1 MVSAR
6 IGGLAIT
13 ADVSDPEQL
22 DSAFA
27 RCVDVFGRLD
37 VAHLNAGVSLGAGD
51 VAELDVENYRRSIGV
66 NIDHIVFGTRA
77 AVRAIRRSEPDGGP
91 RAVVATASIAGLEP
105 FYPDAIYTL
114 TKHAVVG
121 FIRAIAP
128 DLARDGIAAH
138 VVCPGLT
145 DTGMLNPER
154 KELLLRAGM
163 PLVEPERI
171 ADAVVAAISSPLG
184 CNRDVLG
191 RQSRPTAAAVD
202 LRPRPRSALPRST
215 SLVPDEIRAP
225 PTLQTMSAHSAAPNL
240 FLYRSMTPEAWR
252 RLPSPASDFTA
263 HTIVVGGEEHH
274 DAEDSADSVQR
285 LAR

>member
-1 MVSAR
+1 MKFAGRVALVTGGGSGIGRATAERLAAEGMKVCVVDLDAGAAESVSAG
-6 IGGLAIT
+6 IVGLAVT
-13 ADVSDPEQL
+13 ADVSDPDQL

-27 RCVDVFGRLD
+27 RCIDAFGRLD

-51 VAELDVENYRRSIGV
+51 VAELDVDNYRRSVGV
-66 NIDHIVFGTRA
+66 NIDHVVFGTRA
-77 AVRAIRRSEPDGGP
+77 AVRAIRRNDPDGGP

-128 DLARDGIAAH
+128 DLAGDGIAAH

-154 KELLLRAGM
+154 KKLLLRAGM

-171 ADAVVAAISSPLG
+171 ADAVVVAISSPLDATG
-184 CNRDVLG
+184 TCWIGNPGQPPLPWTFGPVPG
-191 RQSRPTAAAVD
+191 PHATINK
-202 LRPRPRSALPRST
+202 PRL
-215 SLVPDEIRAP
+215 
-225 PTLQTMSAHSAAPNL
+225 
-240 FLYRSMTPEAWR
+240 
-252 RLPSPASDFTA
+252 
-263 HTIVVGGEEHH
+263 
-274 DAEDSADSVQR
+274 
-285 LAR
+285 

>member
-1 MVSAR
+1 MDLAGRVALVTGSGSGIGRATAERLTAEGMRVCVVDVIGDAAESVSAR

-13 ADVSDPEQL
+13 ADVSDRDQL
-22 DSAFA
+22 DAAFD
-27 RCVDVFGRLD
+27 RCVATFGRLD
-37 VAHLNAGVSLGAGD
+37 VVHLNAGVSLGAGD
-51 VAELDVENYRRSIGV
+51 IAELDVEGYRRSIGV
-66 NIDHIVFGTRA
+66 NVDHVVFGTSA

-121 FIRAIAP
+121 FIRAVAP

-154 KELLLRAGM
+154 KKILLGAGM

-171 ADAVVAAISSPLG
+171 ADAVVAAILSPLEATG
-184 CNRDVLG
+184 TCWVGNPDELPLPWNFAPVPG
-191 RQSRPTAAAVD
+191 PHGAINK
-202 LRPRPRSALPRST
+202 PRSR
-215 SLVPDEIRAP
+215 
-225 PTLQTMSAHSAAPNL
+225 
-240 FLYRSMTPEAWR
+240 
-252 RLPSPASDFTA
+252 
-263 HTIVVGGEEHH
+263 
-274 DAEDSADSVQR
+274 
-285 LAR
+285 

>member
-1 MVSAR
+1 MEGRSRSGVEGQSSAAGFPAIVGDMEFGGRVALVTGGGSGIGRAAAERLTAEGMRVCVVDMIGDAAESVSAR

-22 DSAFA
+22 DAAFD
-27 RCVDVFGRLD
+27 RCVDTLGRLD
-37 VAHLNAGVSLGAGD
+37 AVLLNAGVSLGAGD
-51 VAELDVENYRRSIGV
+51 IAELDVEGYRRSIGV
-66 NIDHIVFGTRA
+66 NVDHVVFGTRA
-77 AVRAIRRSEPDGGP
+77 AVVAIRRNEPDGGP

-121 FIRAIAP
+121 FVRAIAP

-154 KELLLRAGM
+154 KKMLLRAGM

-171 ADAVVAAISSPLG
+171 ADAVFAAISSPLEATG
-184 CNRDVLG
+184 TCWVGNPGEPPLPWTFTPVPG
-191 RQSRPTAAAVD
+191 PHAAINK
-202 LRPRPRSALPRST
+202 PR
-215 SLVPDEIRAP
+215 
-225 PTLQTMSAHSAAPNL
+225 
-240 FLYRSMTPEAWR
+240 
-252 RLPSPASDFTA
+252 
-263 HTIVVGGEEHH
+263 GG
-274 DAEDSADSVQR
+274 
-285 LAR
+285 

>member
-1 MVSAR
+1 MQFEGRVALVMGGGSGIGRATAERLAAEGMKVCVVDLVGDAAESVCAR

-13 ADVSDPEQL
+13 ADVSDPDEL

-27 RCVDVFGRLD
+27 RCVDEFGRLD

-51 VAELDVENYRRSIGV
+51 VAELDVENYRMSIGV
-66 NIDHIVFGTRA
+66 NIDHVVFGTRT
-77 AVRAIRRSEPDGGP
+77 AVRTIRRSDPDGGP
-91 RAVVATASIAGLEP
+91 RAIVATASIAGLEP

-128 DLARDGIAAH
+128 DLARDGIGAH

-171 ADAVVAAISSPLG
+171 ADAVVGAISSPL
-184 CNRDVLG
+184 DVTGTCWVGNPDQPPL
-191 RQSRPTAAAVD
+191 PWTFTAVPGPHCAINK
-202 LRPRPRSALPRST
+202 PRSR
-215 SLVPDEIRAP
+215 
-225 PTLQTMSAHSAAPNL
+225 
-240 FLYRSMTPEAWR
+240 
-252 RLPSPASDFTA
+252 
-263 HTIVVGGEEHH
+263 
-274 DAEDSADSVQR
+274 
-285 LAR
+285 